1 MNPVAQFFDEKAL
14 TWDDIHDSSGAKHE
28 AVAHL
33 AGVSPKAR
41 VLDLG
46 CGTGIM
52 IPAYFALGARSV
64 VGIDVSPNMI
74 ARAQQKFAND
84 TRVHLHCMNALDLA
98 DDEPFDIAV
107 VYNAYPHFMDKPA
120 LVDKIASLLAPHG
133 RFLVAHGMGA
143 QAIAL
148 HHRHVPANVTSKL
161 GAARD
166 ESRLWESR
174 FVIDQTGDAEHFY
187 FFGGRLAQVADQ
199 DETPAEGAQ
208 P

>member
-14 TWDDIHDSSGAKHE
+14 TWDDIHESSGAKHE

-52 IPAYFALGARSV
+52 IPAYLALGARSV
-64 VGIDVSPNMI
+64 VGIDVSPKMI
-74 ARAQQKFAND
+74 ARAQQKFAD
-84 TRVHLHCMNALDLA
+84 DARVRLHCMNALEFT
-98 DDEPFDIAV
+98 DDEPFDVAV

-120 LVDKIASLLAPHG
+120 LVEKIANLLTPRG

-143 QAIAL
+143 QALAL
-148 HHRHVPANVTSKL
+148 HHRHVPANVTSVL

-166 ESRLWESR
+166 ECRLWESR
-174 FVIDQTGDAEHFY
+174 FIIDQTGDAEHFY
-187 FFGGRLAQVADQ
+187 FFGGRLAQ
-199 DETPAEGAQ
+199 GANRGEIL
-208 P
+208 PENARP